1 MVLHRP
7 IEFTPFLVHLK
18 PLSKKL
24 SKRIQAAGR
33 KTRTRERGLGNTN
46 YPCVQREANVGIFGV
61 LEICFFAAFRYRFVT
76 FRAD

>member
-1 MVLHRP
+1 M
-7 IEFTPFLVHLK
+7 IGAGPFEERDLGN
-18 PLSKKL
+18 S
-24 SKRIQAAGR
+24 R
-33 KTRTRERGLGNTN
+33 KTRTSERGLGNTN